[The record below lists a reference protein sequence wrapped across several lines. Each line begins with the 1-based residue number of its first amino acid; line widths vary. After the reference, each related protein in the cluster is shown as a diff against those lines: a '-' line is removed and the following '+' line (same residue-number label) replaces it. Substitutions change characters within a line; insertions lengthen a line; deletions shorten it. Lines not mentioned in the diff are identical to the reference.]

1 MIMANLQS
9 LEQETARIRMMQS
22 QKSSP
27 ANLLSNSERYH
38 KFESLTQQNKLPPKP
53 GGQIEGQVE
62 QGHPMNPGN
71 INEMNRSIYISR
83 QAYPAPS
90 HEYMLNQHFSQ
101 NMTVTNN
108 PHVMGNSQHNLN
120 YKVVKQGTDYN
131 STLNYSS
138 GGDSKN
144 SSPRTSMI
152 NSHPPPPYDQQKFG
166 SPRSSLAS
174 PRSSI
179 SGASLESKHS
189 SPRTSLAG
197 MSGVMYDKYPSPR
210 TSVVLSQDHGVP
222 NSYGHTFYQGV
233 PQNVAHRNMSLMNE
247 SRFNEHA
254 PPHMQQHISGVHMTN
269 NNNEI
274 LYQHRQHS
282 SSPHNSVSNL
292 AGIPNESHIGQ
303 SQTFTPPPAIPAR
316 VPIHQNGIHQ
326 NHLDPEQTLATL
338 TQQLQDNMRITT
350 SRKNSLESPVP
361 KNPPPPY
368 HGPHKTEPV
377 PVIPPRNPRYTQ
389 TSQPTS
395 QQRMFAPG
403 VVSQSSGHIGRTPPS
418 AAVRPQAQLPYSVT
432 PPTKGPTEAE
442 KKIAALT
449 QQLEDEF
456 EKAPQGEYFG
466 QCFKCGERVT
476 GAGDACQAMNNLYH
490 TKCFVCCSCG
500 RTLRG
505 KAFYNVHGRV
515 YCEEDYLYSGFQQ
528 TAEKCCVCGHLIME
542 MILQAMGKSYHP
554 GCFRCCVCNDCLDG
568 VPFTIDVDNKIYC
581 IEDYHRTYAP
591 KCAACGQAIT
601 PVEGTEETVR
611 VVSMDKD
618 YHVDCYHCEDCG
630 LQLTDEPGK
639 RCYPIEDHLWCH
651 SCHIKRLSVMFP
663 EEQFYFDPYTHN
675 IQNKLTSDS
684 SGKQRDSIAIMPA
697 SLESYPGRPGPPP
710 IKPTPNGGNYGYS
723 PGPYGQ
729 QPMQQGPPMKR
740 ASHHYQVTDL

>member
-1 MIMANLQS
+1 MANLPS
-9 LEQETARIRMMQS
+9 LEQETVR
-22 QKSSP
+22 QKMRQIMSP
-27 ANLLSNSERYH
+27 HHSNVERYH
-38 KFESLTQQNKLPPKP
+38 KFESLSQQSKLPPKP
-53 GGQIEGQVE
+53 GGHIECQGDQGQ
-62 QGHPMNPGN
+62 HIPLA
-71 INEMNRSIYISR
+71 NEVNRSVYISR

-90 HEYMLNQHFSQ
+90 HEYMLNQHYSQ
-101 NMTVTNN
+101 NMTVSSN
-108 PHVMGNSQHNLN
+108 PHNFVVNSNNIN
-120 YKVVKQGTDYN
+120 YKLVKQGTDYN
-131 STLNYSS
+131 SSLNYNS

-144 SSPRTSMI
+144 SSPRTSLI
-152 NSHPPPPYDQQKFG
+152 NPPLPPPYDQQKFG

-179 SGASLESKHS
+179 SGNSLESKHS

-210 TSVVLSQDHGVP
+210 TSVVLSQDH
-222 NSYGHTFYQGV
+222 SYGHPMYH
-233 PQNVAHRNMSLMNE
+233 AHRNVSLVND

-254 PPHMQQHISGVHMTN
+254 PPHIQGVPISSNSDIM
-269 NNNEI
+269 
-274 LYQHRQHS
+274 YQS
-282 SSPHNSVSNL
+282 GSMANL
-292 AGIPNESHIGQ
+292 PTIPNDHHLGYPQ
-303 SQTFTPPPAIPAR
+303 NYTPPPAVPAR
-316 VPIHQNGIHQ
+316 VPIQQNGIQQ
-326 NHLDPEQTLATL
+326 NHMDAEKTLATL
-338 TQQLQDNMRITT
+338 TQQLQDSMQISS

-377 PVIPPRNPRYTQ
+377 PVIPPRNPRYQ
-389 TSQPTS
+389 QSSQQKVLVSGVMSQP
-395 QQRMFAPG
+395 Q
-403 VVSQSSGHIGRTPPS
+403 GRTPPS

-432 PPTKGPTEAE
+432 TSSKGPSEAE
-442 KKIAALT
+442 KKIAAMT
-449 QQLEDEF
+449 AQLEDEF
-456 EKAPQGEYFG
+456 EKTPQGEYFG

-476 GAGDACQAMNNLYH
+476 GSSEACQAMNNLYH

-591 KCAACGQAIT
+591 KCAACGKAIT

-618 YHVDCYHCEDCG
+618 YHVDCYHCE
-630 LQLTDEPGK
+630 
-639 RCYPIEDHLWCH
+639 I
-651 SCHIKRLSVMFP
+651 
-663 EEQFYFDPYTHN
+663 
-675 IQNKLTSDS
+675 
-684 SGKQRDSIAIMPA
+684 
-697 SLESYPGRPGPPP
+697 
-710 IKPTPNGGNYGYS
+710 
-723 PGPYGQ
+723 
-729 QPMQQGPPMKR
+729 
-740 ASHHYQVTDL
+740 